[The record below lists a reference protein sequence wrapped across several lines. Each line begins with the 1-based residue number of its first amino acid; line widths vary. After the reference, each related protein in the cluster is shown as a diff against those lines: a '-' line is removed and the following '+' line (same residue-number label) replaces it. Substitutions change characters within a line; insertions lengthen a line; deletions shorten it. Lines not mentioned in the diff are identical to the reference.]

1 MSNSINT
8 LFGYTLADSKAR
20 TEVAKKIDKP
30 AVEGTEG
37 QILQVVKNTDT
48 DALEIKWVDT
58 GGDIGG
64 LENLTTTNKT
74 SVVAAVNELD
84 SDIGDKSTLTTTE
97 KGSLVGSVN
106 ELDSDIGD
114 KSTLTTTNKTSIVAS
129 VNELDSDIG
138 NLSGLKTTKKDS
150 VVNSINELFDGKVDG
165 PTNTNTE
172 GQVFMV
178 YDDNGTKKA
187 KYMDLTFA
195 TASEVEALF
204 D

>member
-30 AVEGTEG
+30 TVEGTEG

-58 GGDIGG
+58 GGAIGG

-84 SDIGDKSTLTTTE
+84 SD
-97 KGSLVGSVN
+97 V
-106 ELDSDIGD
+106 
-114 KSTLTTTNKTSIVAS
+114 
-129 VNELDSDIG
+129 G

-150 VVNSINELFDGKVDG
+150 VVNSINELSDAKVDG
-165 PTNTNTE
+165 PVNSNTE
-172 GQVFMV
+172 GQVLTV

-187 KYMDLTFA
+187 QYMDLTFA
-195 TASEVEALF
+195 TTSEVEALF

>member
-20 TEVAKKIDKP
+20 SEVAKKIDKP
-30 AVEGTEG
+30 TVEGTEG

-58 GGDIGG
+58 GGAIGG

-74 SVVAAVNELD
+74 SVVAA
-84 SDIGDKSTLTTTE
+84 
-97 KGSLVGSVN
+97 
-106 ELDSDIGD
+106 
-114 KSTLTTTNKTSIVAS
+114 

-150 VVNSINELFDGKVDG
+150 VVNSINELSDAKVDN
-165 PTNTNTE
+165 PANSNTE
-172 GQVFMV
+172 GQVLMV
-178 YDDNGTKKA
+178 YDDNGTKKS

-195 TASEVEALF
+195 TTSEVEALF

>member
-20 TEVAKKIDKP
+20 SEVAKKIDKP

-58 GGDIGG
+58 GGAIGG

-84 SDIGDKSTLTTTE
+84 SDIGD
-97 KGSLVGSVN
+97 
-106 ELDSDIGD
+106 
-114 KSTLTTTNKTSIVAS
+114 
-129 VNELDSDIG
+129 
-138 NLSGLKTTKKDS
+138 LSGLKTTKKDS
-150 VVNSINELFDGKVDG
+150 VVNSINELSDAKVDN
-165 PTNTNTE
+165 PANSNTE
-172 GQVFMV
+172 GQVLMV
-178 YDDNGTKKA
+178 YDDNGTNKA

-195 TASEVEALF
+195 TTSEVEALF

>member
-48 DALEIKWVDT
+48 DTLEIKWVDT
-58 GGDIGG
+58 GGAIGG

-106 ELDSDIGD
+106 ELDSDIG
-114 KSTLTTTNKTSIVAS
+114 
-129 VNELDSDIG
+129 

-165 PTNTNTE
+165 PTTSNAE
-172 GQVFMV
+172 GQVLMV

-195 TASEVEALF
+195 TTSEVEALF

>member
-20 TEVAKKIDKP
+20 SEVAKKIDKP

-37 QILQVVKNTDT
+37 QILQVVKNADT

-58 GGDIGG
+58 GGAIGG

-84 SDIGDKSTLTTTE
+84 SDIG
-97 KGSLVGSVN
+97 
-106 ELDSDIGD
+106 
-114 KSTLTTTNKTSIVAS
+114 
-129 VNELDSDIG
+129 
-138 NLSGLKTTKKDS
+138 NLSGLKTAKKDS
-150 VVNSINELFDGKVDG
+150 VVNSINELSDAKVDN
-165 PTNTNTE
+165 PANSNTE
-172 GQVFMV
+172 GQVLMV

-195 TASEVEALF
+195 TTSEVEALF

>member
-20 TEVAKKIDKP
+20 SEVVKKIDKP

-58 GGDIGG
+58 GGAIGG

-74 SVVAAVNELD
+74 SVVAA
-84 SDIGDKSTLTTTE
+84 
-97 KGSLVGSVN
+97 
-106 ELDSDIGD
+106 
-114 KSTLTTTNKTSIVAS
+114 

-150 VVNSINELFDGKVDG
+150 VVNSINELSDAKVDN
-165 PTNTNTE
+165 PANSNTE
-172 GQVFMV
+172 GQVLMV

-195 TASEVEALF
+195 TTSEVEALF

>member
-30 AVEGTEG
+30 TVEGTEG

-58 GGDIGG
+58 GGAIGG

-74 SVVAAVNELD
+74 SVVAA
-84 SDIGDKSTLTTTE
+84 
-97 KGSLVGSVN
+97 
-106 ELDSDIGD
+106 
-114 KSTLTTTNKTSIVAS
+114 

-150 VVNSINELFDGKVDG
+150 VVNSINELSDAKVDN
-165 PTNTNTE
+165 PANSNTE
-172 GQVFMV
+172 GQVLMV

-195 TASEVEALF
+195 TTSEVEALF

>member
-20 TEVAKKIDKP
+20 SEVAKKIDKP

-48 DALEIKWVDT
+48 DTLEIKWVDT
-58 GGDIGG
+58 GGAIGG

-74 SVVAAVNELD
+74 SVVAA
-84 SDIGDKSTLTTTE
+84 
-97 KGSLVGSVN
+97 
-106 ELDSDIGD
+106 
-114 KSTLTTTNKTSIVAS
+114 

-150 VVNSINELFDGKVDG
+150 VVNSINELSDGKVDN
-165 PTNTNTE
+165 PANSNTE
-172 GQVFMV
+172 GQVLMV
-178 YDDNGTKKA
+178 YDDNETKKA

-195 TASEVEALF
+195 TTSEVEALF

>member
-30 AVEGTEG
+30 TVEGTEG

-58 GGDIGG
+58 DGAIGG
-64 LENLTTTNKT
+64 LENLTTSNKT

-84 SDIGDKSTLTTTE
+84 SDIGDKSTLSTTE
-97 KGSLVGSVN
+97 KGSLVGAVN
-106 ELDSDIGD
+106 ELDSDKID
-114 KSTLTTTNKTSIVAS
+114 V
-129 VNELDSDIG
+129 
-138 NLSGLKTTKKDS
+138 
-150 VVNSINELFDGKVDG
+150 

-172 GQVFMV
+172 GQVLMV

-195 TASEVEALF
+195 TTSEVEALF

>member
-20 TEVAKKIDKP
+20 SELDKKIDKP

-48 DALEIKWVDT
+48 DKLEIEWVDT
-58 GGDIGG
+58 GGAIGG
-64 LENLTTTNKT
+64 LENLTTSNKT

-84 SDIGDKSTLTTTE
+84 SDIGDKSTLSTTE
-97 KGSLVGSVN
+97 KGSLVGAVN
-106 ELDSDIGD
+106 ELDSDKID
-114 KSTLTTTNKTSIVAS
+114 V
-129 VNELDSDIG
+129 
-138 NLSGLKTTKKDS
+138 
-150 VVNSINELFDGKVDG
+150 

-172 GQVFMV
+172 GQVLMV
-178 YDDNGTKKA
+178 YDDSGTKKA

-195 TASEVEALF
+195 TTSEVEALF

>member
-20 TEVAKKIDKP
+20 SEVAKKIDKP

-58 GGDIGG
+58 GGAIGG

-74 SVVAAVNELD
+74 SVVAA
-84 SDIGDKSTLTTTE
+84 
-97 KGSLVGSVN
+97 
-106 ELDSDIGD
+106 
-114 KSTLTTTNKTSIVAS
+114 

-150 VVNSINELFDGKVDG
+150 VVNSINELSDAKVDN
-165 PTNTNTE
+165 PANSNTE
-172 GQVFMV
+172 GQVLMV

-195 TASEVEALF
+195 TTSEVEALF